1 MLKLFRPE
9 FSGTYC
15 PERLRPDF
23 IAVLA
28 GRVRSGLFPLAS
40 KRRNRY
46 AVVSE
51 SEKELRFRSEGLLSS
66 ISIGWN
72 DVHARIDSAPDS
84 APRVCY
90 EVRYFG
96 WAKYS
101 VILCAIIGIALI
113 AGWSLFGE
121 KFGARRS
128 AAKPI
133 FWAMVMFWCFVWPWI
148 LVAIHKRP
156 APRALERLLAEVNG
170 AKG

>member
-1 MLKLFRPE
+1 MLKIFRPE

-15 PERLRPDF
+15 PETLRPDF
-23 IAVLA
+23 IASLA
-28 GRVRSGLFPLAS
+28 ERVRRGLFPRAS
-40 KRRNRY
+40 QRRNGY

-51 SEKELRFRSEGLLSS
+51 SEKELRFRSEGLLTA

-72 DVHARIDSAPDS
+72 DVQVQIESAPHS

-96 WAKYS
+96 WARYS
-101 VILCAIIGIALI
+101 VILCAFIGIALI
-113 AGWSLFGE
+113 AGWSLLGE

-133 FWAMVMFWCFVWPWI
+133 FRAMVMFWCFVWPWI

-156 APRALERLLAEVNG
+156 APRALERLFAEINS
-170 AKG
+170 AKT